1 MTQTFQCPKCGATLD
16 YDGGLNSVV
25 SCPYCKSAVVVPK
38 ELHSAQPESSTSTSS
53 PGKAPALND
62 LLKPDQIKRLGKVG
76 QLARQGQKIEAIK
89 LYREIFGTGLKEA
102 SDAIDQLAAGSDIAI
117 THTSIQL
124 LQDGPLSTRDAQN
137 AAEIHQILQNTG
149 KDPAIKRYR
158 EIFDTSLEEAK
169 NAVELLEKTGHLP
182 TPSSPTWSTISSGPS
197 NTAGKAQSLAKVIS
211 LAQSGQKEAA
221 ANYFQQAFNANP
233 DDARQAVQAVSHST
247 SATAGQPTTITTSS
261 LGTSTKQTSK
271 TVVGFTGGL
280 PCLLGL
286 IITGIIILAV
296 LAVVFLAFNGSGGP
310 L

>member
-16 YDGGLNSVV
+16 YDGGLNSVI
-25 SCPYCKSAVVVPK
+25 SCPYCKSEVVVPK
-38 ELHSAQPESSTSTSS
+38 ELHTAQPESSTSTTT
-53 PGKAPALND
+53 PGKTPALND

-76 QLARQGQKIEAIK
+76 QLARQGRKVEAIK

-102 SDAIDQLAAGSDIAI
+102 TDAIDQLAAGSDIAI

-124 LQDGPLSTRDAQN
+124 LQDGPHTTRN
-137 AAEIHQILQNTG
+137 AKDIAEIHRILQNGG
-149 KDPAIKRYR
+149 KSPAIKRYR
-158 EIFDTSLEEAK
+158 EIFGTSLEEAK

-182 TPSSPTWSTISSGPS
+182 TPSSPTWNTISSGPS

-221 ANYFQQAFNANP
+221 ASYFKQAFNASP
-233 DDARQAVQAVSHST
+233 DDARQAVKAFSHST
-247 SATAGQPTTITTSS
+247 SVTAGQPTTVTTSS
-261 LGTSTKQTSK
+261 LGTSTKRTSK
-271 TVVGFTGGL
+271 TVVGFTGGI

-296 LAVVFLAFNGSGGP
+296 LAVVFLASTGSGG
-310 L
+310 LL